1 MAALDTP
8 SLQEKR
14 VDTPEKQTSLV
25 PRLRAGCWDRIRNGS
40 IATTQNLIMIAQNL
54 IMIVIRFTKC
64 EYSLVPRSLL
74 DITKGVWAQD

>member
-40 IATTQNLIMIAQNL
+40 IATTQNLIMI
-54 IMIVIRFTKC
+54 VIRFTKC

-74 DITKGVWAQD
+74 DFTKGVWAQD